1 MSNKVKITFLGGVGE
16 IGKNMTA
23 LEYNDEII
31 VIDAGLTFPDEDLPG
46 VDIVIPDITYLKTNK
61 EKVKAVLL
69 THGHEDHIGALPFLL
84 NQLKVPVYGSRL
96 TLALVENKMKEFP
109 NVKYK
114 AISVKPKNVL
124 KIGNFVIEFIKV
136 SHSIAGA
143 LALCI
148 TTPVGNIFHTG
159 DFKIDFEPI
168 DGEMTDL
175 VRMGELGKR
184 GIKLLLCESTNVC
197 RKGYSMSERSVGRT
211 LDSIFEKNPEKRLF
225 VATFASNIYRM
236 QQILDLAEKYKRK
249 VAFTGRS
256 MVNVSEVASK
266 VGELKYNKDIIVD
279 IDKIDKYEDKEL
291 LIVTTGSQG
300 EPMSALTRMASGD
313 FKKIKLGENDLI
325 IFSASPIPGNEKS
338 VYNVINALYKLG
350 ADVIYDEL
358 ADVHA
363 SGHACQEELKT
374 VHSLLRPTFFMPVH
388 GEYRHMKMHAQ
399 LAKQLGM
406 DERNIIL
413 PSLGMQ
419 VELSPNSMRQS
430 GFVTAGQRLVD
441 GIGIGD
447 MESNVLKERK
457 QLSEDGICVV
467 VVNINNVSGCVTGE
481 PFIITRGVVYQDE
494 AEAFVQDA
502 KATIIA
508 SLKEQD
514 LRGAEPSVIRNTIR
528 RNISNFIFK
537 RTKRRPMILTIVTLD

>member
-1 MSNKVKITFLGGVGE
+1 MTNKVKITFLGGVGE

-23 LEYNDEII
+23 IEYDNEII

-46 VDIVIPDITYLKTNK
+46 IDIVIPDITYLTTNK
-61 EKVKAVLL
+61 DKVKAIIL
-69 THGHEDHIGALPFLL
+69 THGHEDHIGALPFVL
-84 NQLKVPVYGSRL
+84 NQINVPIYGSRL

-124 KIGNFVIEFIKV
+124 KLGSFVIEFVKV
-136 SHSIAGA
+136 SHSIAGS

-211 LDSIFEKNPEKRLF
+211 LDSIFEKNTERRLF
-225 VATFASNIYRM
+225 VATFASNIHRM

-256 MVNVSEVASK
+256 MINVSEVASK
-266 VGELKYNKDIIVD
+266 VGELRYNRDIIVD

-300 EPMSALTRMASGD
+300 EPMSALTRMAAGE

-374 VHSLLRPTFFMPVH
+374 VHSLLRPNFFIPVH
-388 GEYRHMKMHAQ
+388 GEYRHMKMHAL
-399 LAKQLGM
+399 LAKRLGM
-406 DERNIIL
+406 EERNIIL

-419 VELSPNSMRQS
+419 VELSNNSIKQS

-447 MESNVLKERK
+447 MDSNVLKERK
-457 QLSEDGICVV
+457 QLSEEGLCVV
-467 VVNINNVSGCVTGE
+467 VVNINNVSGEVASE

-502 KATIIA
+502 KAAIIA

-514 LRGAEPSVIRNTIR
+514 LRGVEPAVIKNTIR